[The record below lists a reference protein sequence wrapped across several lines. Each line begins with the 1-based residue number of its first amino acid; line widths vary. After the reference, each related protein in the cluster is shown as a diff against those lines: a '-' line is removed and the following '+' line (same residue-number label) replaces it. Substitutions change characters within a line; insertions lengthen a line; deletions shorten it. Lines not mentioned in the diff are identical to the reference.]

1 MSTTTGVK
9 TVTATAA
16 AAAGPSVT
24 WQMWVPCLAMAAC
37 SWLSFF
43 HRTIL
48 AALAPTILK
57 ETGLSAQQFASI
69 NAYFFVAYTLGNP
82 LWGSI
87 LDYVGLRVGMLL
99 GVAIWTAAS
108 VSHGWMTAFV
118 GFAAARA
125 LLGLGEGVT
134 FPGGLR
140 TAVESLPA
148 SRRARA
154 VALSFSGGTL
164 GGVAAPLIAVPLAL
178 AYGWRTAFV
187 ISGAFG
193 LAWLALWVAV
203 SRPPF
208 LPKTEKKTTKISWPN
223 FRERRLWAL
232 VFSYGLPAIA
242 PGPIVTLLS
251 VYLSQGLGISQKDIG
266 NLVWMPA
273 LSWGI

>member
-9 TVTATAA
+9 PTMAS
-16 AAAGPSVT
+16 GPVGPTVT

-57 ETGLSAQQFASI
+57 ETGLTAQQFASI

-87 LDYVGLRVGMLL
+87 LDYVGLRIGMLM
-99 GVAIWTAAS
+99 GVTIWTAAS

-148 SRRARA
+148 TRRARA

-164 GGVAAPLIAVPLAL
+164 GGVAAPLIVIPLAL
-178 AYGWRTAFV
+178 
-187 ISGAFG
+187 S
-193 LAWLALWVAV
+193 
-203 SRPPF
+203 
-208 LPKTEKKTTKISWPN
+208 
-223 FRERRLWAL
+223 
-232 VFSYGLPAIA
+232 
-242 PGPIVTLLS
+242 
-251 VYLSQGLGISQKDIG
+251 GLGIAGTGLQLPPLGWRGAFFFSG
-266 NLVWMPA
+266 LFGLVW
-273 LSWGI
+273 LIL

>member
-48 AALAPTILK
+48 AALAPTILN
-57 ETGLSAQQFASI
+57 ETGLTAQQFASI

-99 GVAIWTAAS
+99 GVAIWTMAS
-108 VSHGWMTAFV
+108 VSHGWMYAFA

-125 LLGLGEGVT
+125 FLGLGEGVT

-148 SRRARA
+148 TRRARA

-164 GGVAAPLIAVPLAL
+164 GGAAASYIAIPLGLK
-178 AYGWRTAFV
+178 YGWRAAFA
-187 ISGAFG
+187 ITGAFG
-193 LAWLALWVAV
+193 IAWLVLWAVVAG
-203 SRPPF
+203 PPF
-208 LPKTEKKTTKISWPN
+208 LPKHEK
-223 FRERRLWAL
+223 
-232 VFSYGLPAIA
+232 
-242 PGPIVTLLS
+242 
-251 VYLSQGLGISQKDIG
+251 
-266 NLVWMPA
+266 
-273 LSWGI
+273 

>member
-1 MSTTTGVK
+1 MSTTTSVK
-9 TVTATAA
+9 TVTGTATADHA
-16 AAAGPSVT
+16 AVT
-24 WQMWVPCLAMAAC
+24 LHMWVQCLAMSAC
-37 SWLSFF
+37 TWLSFF
-43 HRTIL
+43 QRTIL
-48 AALAPTILK
+48 AALAPTSLK
-57 ETGLSAQQFASI
+57 ETGLTAQQFASI
-69 NAYFFVAYTLGNP
+69 NAYFFVTYTLGNP

-108 VSHGWMTAFV
+108 VSHGWMTAFI

-140 TAVESLPA
+140 TAVVSLPA

-178 AYGWRTAFV
+178 AYGWRTAFM

-193 LAWLALWVAV
+193 IAWLVLWLAV

-208 LPKTEKKTTKISWPN
+208 LPKTEKKTMKLSWPN
-223 FRERRLWAL
+223 LRERR
-232 VFSYGLPAIA
+232 
-242 PGPIVTLLS
+242 
-251 VYLSQGLGISQKDIG
+251 
-266 NLVWMPA
+266 VW
-273 LSWGI
+273 

>member
-1 MSTTTGVK
+1 MLVTTTK
-9 TVTATAA
+9 TTTTQTVADR
-16 AAAGPSVT
+16 VT
-24 WQMWVPCLAMAAC
+24 WQMWVPCMAMVAC

-48 AALAPTILK
+48 AALAPTILN
-57 ETGLSAQQFASI
+57 ETGLNAQQFASI

-87 LDYVGLRVGMLL
+87 LDYVGLRIGMLL
-99 GVAIWTAAS
+99 GVAIWTFAS
-108 VSHGWMTAFV
+108 VSHGWMTAFI

-140 TAVESLPA
+140 TAVVSLPPT
-148 SRRARA
+148 RRARA

-164 GGVAAPLIAVPLAL
+164 GGVAAPLIVVPLAL
-178 AYGWRTAFV
+178 SYGWRTAFV

-193 LAWLALWVAV
+193 LAWLLLWLAV

-208 LPKTEKKTTKISWPN
+208 LPKAENKTRKLSWPN
-223 FRERRLWAL
+223 PLERRLWAL

-242 PGPIVTLLS
+242 PGPIVT
-251 VYLSQGLGISQKDIG
+251 
-266 NLVWMPA
+266 
-273 LSWGI
+273 